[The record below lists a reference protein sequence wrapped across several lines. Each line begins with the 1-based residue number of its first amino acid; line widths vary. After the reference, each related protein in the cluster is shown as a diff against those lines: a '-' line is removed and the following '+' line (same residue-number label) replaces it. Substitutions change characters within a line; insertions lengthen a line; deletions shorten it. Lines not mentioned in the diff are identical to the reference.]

1 MLGQQQDKIA
11 EFKHGLLDFLKTHC
25 PGDTDTYIMVALH
38 FNMYAEAANVK
49 KKQAL
54 DLIHDLE
61 KMASDAT
68 KISKKIPQPVWHL
81 IHDNVSTRSLLDT
94 ALNHCT
100 DACELYL
107 QGGCT
112 GFAGEMATL
121 AQQIALQI
129 SLLNAS
135 PTRLILNRST
145 EQTYNL
151 VSEYLR
157 YFLLF
162 VLFFFSFIQFY
173 NTNINIH

>member
-1 MLGQQQDKIA
+1 MLGQKQDKIA

-38 FNMYAEAANVK
+38 FNMHAEAANVK
-49 KKQAL
+49 KKQAF
-54 DLIHDLE
+54 DLIDDLE
-61 KMASDAT
+61 KMATDSTSKTT
-68 KISKKIPQPVWHL
+68 KKLPQPVWPL
-81 IHDNVSTRSLLDT
+81 IHDNIPTRSLLET

-135 PTRLILNRST
+135 PTRLILNRTT
-145 EQTYNL
+145 EQTYSL
-151 VSEYLR
+151 VSDYLR
-157 YFLLF
+157 
-162 VLFFFSFIQFY
+162 
-173 NTNINIH
+173 

>member
-157 YFLLF
+157 YFCCLSC
-162 VLFFFSFIQFY
+162 FFFYTIKNQVLCV
-173 NTNINIH
+173 

>member
-1 MLGQQQDKIA
+1 MY
-11 EFKHGLLDFLKTHC
+11 FL
-25 PGDTDTYIMVALH
+25 
-38 FNMYAEAANVK
+38 
-49 KKQAL
+49 QA
-54 DLIHDLE
+54 
-61 KMASDAT
+61 
-68 KISKKIPQPVWHL
+68 ISKRPAQPQVWL
-81 IHDNVSTRSLLDT
+81 QIHDNVPTRSLLDT

-100 DACELYL
+100 DAAELYL

-145 EQTYNL
+145 EQLYKL

-157 YFLLF
+157 WVHFILSDCISDVFFCAYYLHLRQKEKAPLWPSSIRTRKYCLCELTFELDFSQTDCDF
-162 VLFFFSFIQFY
+162 VRAKCS
-173 NTNINIH
+173 NVSNVWRTNLD